1 MPVFYHCIL
10 PIVPA
15 APPSKNFSPI
25 LASVYYVKRR
35 EGAVFNLRLVNQG
48 VFREEK
54 GFLFQEL
61 IMKITLLKI
70 CDKAGTDLTAH
81 FV

>member
-1 MPVFYHCIL
+1 M
-10 PIVPA
+10 
-15 APPSKNFSPI
+15 
-25 LASVYYVKRR
+25 
-35 EGAVFNLRLVNQG
+35 FNLPLVNQG

-70 CDKAGTDLTAH
+70 CDIAGTDLIAH